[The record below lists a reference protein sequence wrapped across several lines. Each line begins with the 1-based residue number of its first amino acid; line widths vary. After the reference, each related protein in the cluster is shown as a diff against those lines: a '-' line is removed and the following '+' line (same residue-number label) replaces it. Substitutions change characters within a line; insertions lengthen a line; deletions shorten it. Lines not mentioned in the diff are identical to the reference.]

1 MSLSENSGSI
11 ISQTVAENLIA
22 AFDQR
27 YSGEI
32 ISSFIG
38 ANHIKNI
45 LSQENCIGIRIYNG
59 YDATNGKMSLIV
71 VGVDKNEKELLDD
84 GLIYD
89 QMITCPPTCPVE
101 GLFVKK

>member
-27 YSGEI
+27 YQGEI

-38 ANHIKNI
+38 ANHIKSI
-45 LSQENCIGIRIYNG
+45 LLQQDCIGIRIYNG
-59 YDATNGKMSLIV
+59 YNAASGKMSLV
-71 VGVDKNEKELLDD
+71 LVGVDKDEKELLDD

-89 QMITCPPTCPVE
+89 DMITCPPTCPVE

>member
-1 MSLSENSGSI
+1 MSLSENSGSV
-11 ISQTVAENLIA
+11 ISQAVAQGLIT

-27 YSGEI
+27 YQGEI

-38 ANHIKNI
+38 ANHIKSI
-45 LSQENCIGIRIYNG
+45 LAQKDCIGIRIYNG
-59 YDATNGKMSLIV
+59 YDATSGKISLV
-71 VGVDKNEKELLDD
+71 LVGVDKNEKELLDD